1 MNIEHICIAVQH
13 SSRYH
18 NPIQFGNYESY
29 TLDNSVFEHCG
40 LYIDLG
46 CTITLESFTGTV
58 DPHIDVGPRTQHI
71 AILLSAE
78 PVQFY
83 QGRGYTVHRG
93 DIIRIHSK
101 VLHSA
106 TVISGGFAQFLCVQY
121 SGDIPETVLSQ
132 CINVV

>member
-18 NPIQFGNYESY
+18 NPINFGNYESY
-29 TLDNSVFEHCG
+29 TLDHSVFEGCG
-40 LYIDLG
+40 LYTDSG
-46 CTITLESFTGTV
+46 CTITLESFTHSV
-58 DPHIDVGPRTQHI
+58 EPHTDVGSRTQHI

-83 QGRGYTVHRG
+83 QGKAHTVNTG
-93 DIIRIHSK
+93 DIIHIHSK

-106 TVISGGFAQFLCVQY
+106 TVISGGEAQFLCVQY
-121 SGDIPETVLSQ
+121 SGDIPDSVLSQ
-132 CINVV
+132 CINVQ